1 MARRGTLSND
11 DGCRRC
17 RRGLVMKWESHWL
30 HCLAPACVAFQV
42 ALASPSGWL
51 DAVNAQTSRSPPDD
65 HTGQAA
71 GQGSS

>member
-1 MARRGTLSND
+1 
-11 DGCRRC
+11 
-17 RRGLVMKWESHWL
+17 MKWESHWL